1 MYQTQQNMLTQPDS
15 LERATR
21 NSWFGRA
28 PRVSGV
34 NLRNMHVCNRQPI
47 WVEQE
52 LKNAT
57 SCADPLPLHACASRL
72 AFLPRLA
79 ETRLHGESTCTV
91 THTSRL
97 HTSHLQTRIQRQT
110 DRHTHTQ
117 AHLRAHTDM
126 HLQLP
131 SMVATCCDKQGP
143 VQTDVIKVYRQLAW
157 VLQKVSWLLLP
168 D

>member
-1 MYQTQQNMLTQPDS
+1 MYQTQQSMLTQPDS

-57 SCADPLPLHACASRL
+57 SCADPLPLHASASRL

-97 HTSHLQTRIQRQT
+97 HTSHLHTSHLQTRIQRQT
-110 DRHTHTQ
+110 DRQTHTHTSTP
-117 AHLRAHTDM
+117 ARTHRHA
-126 HLQLP
+126 P
-131 SMVATCCDKQGP
+131 AATQYGGN
-143 VQTDVIKVYRQLAW
+143 
-157 VLQKVSWLLLP
+157 VLW
-168 D
+168 